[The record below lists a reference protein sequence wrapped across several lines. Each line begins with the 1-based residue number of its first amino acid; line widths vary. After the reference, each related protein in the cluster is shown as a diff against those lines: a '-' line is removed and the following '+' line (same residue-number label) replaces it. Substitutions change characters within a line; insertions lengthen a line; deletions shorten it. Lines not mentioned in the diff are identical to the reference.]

1 MAKLSPATGIG
12 KAQPHQSGLQRY
24 FQFFILLLAAGSIYP
39 LIYLRQNFETT
50 ILETFHIS
58 SSELGTYYS
67 MLGTMFLLTYL
78 PSGWLADRV
87 SPRLLLTFSMMAT
100 GILGLWYASIPDKSA
115 LYWIFLGWGISSGL
129 TFWAALLKGVK
140 MLARPH
146 EQGRFFGGL
155 EGMRGL
161 VEAILA
167 TAAVALF
174 SYYVDRKGLAAAET
188 LPSVIM
194 LYVYNSFAVGV
205 LCFLFLRLKD
215 DTPVKTSASKNNL
228 LADLRF
234 LLAVPELWL
243 IAIIILCGYQ
253 LFWATYSFSAFL
265 QEKYTMSASAAAF
278 ITVAKLWMRPI
289 GGLGAGFLGDKI
301 GRENVLAITMTLS
314 ILGLQALLFLPSTA
328 GSFILL
334 FVVLLIGIM
343 TYATRGLYWSIL
355 ESRNIPTRVTG
366 LAIGVIS
373 LIAYTPDIYLPKL
386 NGYLADH
393 YTGLAVYQ
401 MYFGFIAASGILGLL
416 AIGLLKSR
424 TKIRAA
430 AQIPTTVA
438 AE

>member
-1 MAKLSPATGIG
+1 MATLSPATGIDN
-12 KAQPHQSGLQRY
+12 AQSHQSGIQRY
-24 FQFFILLLAAGSIYP
+24 IQFFILLLAAGSIYP

-50 ILETFHIS
+50 ILETFKIS

-67 MLGTMFLLTYL
+67 MLGTIFLVTYL

-87 SPRLLLTFSMMAT
+87 SPRLLLTFSMAVT

-155 EGMRGL
+155 EGLRGL

-174 SYYVDRKGLAAAET
+174 SYYVDGKGLSAAET

-194 LYVYNSFAVGV
+194 LYVYNCFAVAL
-205 LCFLFLRLKD
+205 LCFLFLGLKD
-215 DTPVKTSASKNNL
+215 DTAVETATKTNL
-228 LADLRF
+228 LADLR
-234 LLAVPELWL
+234 LLMAVPELWL

-265 QEKYTMSASAAAF
+265 QEKYTMTASAAAF

-301 GRENVLAITMTLS
+301 GRENILAITMTLS
-314 ILGLQALLFLPSTA
+314 IVGLLALLFLPSTA
-328 GSFILL
+328 HSLVLL
-334 FVVLLIGIM
+334 LVVLLIGVM

-355 ESRNIPTRVTG
+355 ESSNIPTRLTG
-366 LAIGVIS
+366 FAIGMIS

-386 NGYLADH
+386 NGYLADR
-393 YTGLAVYQ
+393 YSGLAVYQ

-430 AQIPTTVA
+430 AQVPTTVA